1 MEGEKMAETIQVDG
15 ACFCG
20 QVSLTAQADSD
31 KVIACHC
38 TDCQT
43 FSGAPFR
50 PVIIIP
56 AEDIEISGV
65 VKEFQKIAD
74 SGNARLQ
81 GFCGD
86 CGTQLYATDMDKSVF
101 NVRTGCLNQ
110 KAVLEPK
117 KHIFGKST
125 PSWLSDMDKADWLH
139 AGPGSEGTKPFNQE

>member
-1 MEGEKMAETIQVDG
+1 MADKIQVDG
-15 ACFCG
+15 GCFCG
-20 QVSLTAQADSD
+20 QITIEAQADPD

-50 PVIIIP
+50 PVIIISP
-56 AEDIEISGV
+56 DDMQISGT

-86 CGTQLYATDMDKSVF
+86 CGSQIYATDPDKTVF
-101 NVRTGCLNQ
+101 NVRTGFLNQ
-110 KAVLEPK
+110 HTTLVPQ

-125 PSWLSDMDKADWLH
+125 LSWLSEMDDAQWLH
-139 AGPGSEGTKPFNQE
+139 GGPGSETTKPFNQG

>member
-1 MEGEKMAETIQVDG
+1 MADKMHVTGE
-15 ACFCG
+15 CFCG
-20 QVSLTAQADSD
+20 QITIEAQADTD

-38 TDCQT
+38 TDCQK

-56 AEDIEISGV
+56 SEDIQISGE

-81 GFCGD
+81 GFCSD

-101 NVRTGCLNQ
+101 NVRTGCLDQ
-110 KAVLEPK
+110 QASLEPK

-125 PSWLSDMDKADWLH
+125 PSWLSDMDQADWLH
-139 AGPGSEGTKPFNQE
+139 AGPGSDSTKPFNQE